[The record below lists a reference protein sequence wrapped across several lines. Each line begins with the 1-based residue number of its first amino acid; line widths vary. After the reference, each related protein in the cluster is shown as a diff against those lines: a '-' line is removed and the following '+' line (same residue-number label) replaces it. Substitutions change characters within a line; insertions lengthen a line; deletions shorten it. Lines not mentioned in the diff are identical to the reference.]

1 MKKNIFKK
9 VAVGV
14 SLGIALFPF
23 LALAQ
28 LISPENTTLPTKPG
42 DVSTIIT
49 NVLGWLGGIIFAI
62 GAIMLLWS
70 AFLYL
75 FAGGDED
82 RVERAK
88 SYMIYAI
95 VGIAVAILALAVRPF
110 LINLF
115 GGRFY

>member
-9 VAVGV
+9 AGIAV
-14 SLGIALFPF
+14 SLGVALLPL

-28 LISPENTTLPTKPG
+28 LVSPDNTPLITKPG
-42 DVSTIIT
+42 DVSTLIA
-49 NVLGWLGGIIFAI
+49 NVLGWLGGVIFAI

-95 VGIAVAILALAVRPF
+95 VGIAIAILALAVRPF
-110 LINLF
+110 LINLL

>member
-1 MKKNIFKK
+1 MKKDFFKK
-9 VAVGV
+9 AGIAV
-14 SLGIALFPF
+14 SLSVALLPL

-28 LISPENTTLPTKPG
+28 LVSPENTPLITKPG
-42 DVSTIIT
+42 DVSTLIA
-49 NVLGWLGGIIFAI
+49 NVLGWLGGVIFVI

-75 FAGGDED
+75 FAGGSDTN
-82 RVERAK
+82 VSKAK

-110 LINLF
+110 LINVL